1 LERRNGRPETGGH
14 FWLYAKQREF
24 LTRAFTLTPDDR
36 MPFTELCFSC
46 GKKSGK
52 TALAAFVVIYTAIH
66 LSPLRGEIYLL
77 ANDLEQSTSRVFKA
91 VAAILEASP
100 LLRRSTSITATKIIF
115 KSTGTAVVAVPNE
128 YKGFAGANPVLD
140 VCDESCYFVSE
151 ASPRL
156 WAESVPSQARK
167 ISFRLSVST
176 AGFEGEPSPLRE
188 LYDRWM
194 QWRTEV
200 ARDLYTHENMLMF
213 WSHRTGLAP
222 WQTQAWTTR
231 WRPRCAPRNTSA

>member
-1 LERRNGRPETGGH
+1 MVVAARRWKSDVCAFIEEALVDPETGGH
-14 FWLYAKQREF
+14 FWLYAEQREF
-24 LTRAFTLTPDDR
+24 LTRAFTLTPDGR

-52 TALAAFVVIYTAIH
+52 TALAAFVVIHTAIH
-66 LSPLRGEIYLL
+66 LSPSRGEIYLL

-115 KSTGTAVVAVPNE
+115 KSTGTTVVAVPNE

-156 WAESVPSQARK
+156 WAESVP
-167 ISFRLSVST
+167 F
-176 AGFEGEPSPLRE
+176 AGAQDFVPPKC
-188 LYDRWM
+188 
-194 QWRTEV
+194 Q
-200 ARDLYTHENMLMF
+200 
-213 WSHRTGLAP
+213 HRGV
-222 WQTQAWTTR
+222 
-231 WRPRCAPRNTSA
+231 